1 MAENSELAR
10 QTRHYRAVRERL
22 ARPSEAMGR
31 SARIK
36 ELEGQLVDLA
46 SDNEAK
52 GRRIAR
58 LEADLADAGAR
69 LLAQARILLGSRDTG
84 ASNEAGR
91 DRAPIEEI
99 VAAVLEDFPGV
110 SWDDIISVRRERR
123 LVKPRHACMRAVY
136 ERRRDLS
143 LAGIGRIFHR
153 DHTTVL
159 AVVNDG
165 GAGSRAASRDDT
177 FG

>member
-1 MAENSELAR
+1 MVENSELAR
-10 QTRHYRAVRERL
+10 QTRHYLAVRERL
-22 ARPSEAMGR
+22 ARPGDAAGR

-36 ELEGQLVDLA
+36 ELEGQLADLA

-52 GRRIAR
+52 GRRCG

-69 LLAQARILLGSRDTG
+69 LLAQARILLGGRDTG
-84 ASNEAGR
+84 ASNEDGG

-165 GAGSRAASRDDT
+165 GAGSGTAS
-177 FG
+177 

>member
-1 MAENSELAR
+1 MVENSELAR
-10 QTRHYRAVRERL
+10 QTRHYLAVRERL
-22 ARPSEAMGR
+22 ARPGDAAGR

-36 ELEGQLVDLA
+36 ELEGQLADLA

-69 LLAQARILLGSRDTG
+69 LLAQARILLGGRDTG
-84 ASNEAGR
+84 ASNEDGG
-91 DRAPIEEI
+91 DRAPIEI

-165 GAGSRAASRDDT
+165 GAGSGTAS
-177 FG
+177 